1 MRLQF
6 LLSEMLIGLRRNLAM
21 TISVILVTFVSL
33 TFVGAGALLQMQIG
47 AMKDY
52 WYDRV
57 QVSIFLCSADTDAA
71 TCADGEVTQAQRDS
85 IVQSL
90 EEGPLAEYV
99 DVYYYESKAEAF
111 ERFREQFEDAPAI
124 TENVTQDQMPESY
137 RVKLKDPEEFA
148 VVAEYF
154 TGYPG
159 VEEVQD
165 QRRLLDRF
173 FAVLNVFTLV
183 SVVFA
188 AVMIVAAALLIAT
201 TIRLSAFSRRRE
213 TGIMRLV
220 GASKLLIQMP
230 FLLEGVL
237 AATVGAALASVGLWV
252 AVHYGVQGWLT
263 EALPL
268 FDYIGTAEVLL
279 VAPALFVV
287 GILLAGVSS
296 VFTLGRYLK
305 V

>member
-6 LLSEMLIGLRRNLAM
+6 ILSEILIGLRRNLAM

-47 AMKDY
+47 TMKDY

-57 QVSIFLCSADTDAA
+57 QVSIFLCVENSEAP
-71 TCADGEVTQAQRDS
+71 TCAEGEVTQAQRDS
-85 IVQSL
+85 IVSSL
-90 EEGPLAEYV
+90 ETGPLAEYV

-111 ERFREQFEDAPAI
+111 ERFKEQFKDTAI
-124 TENVTQDQMPESY
+124 ADNVTQDQMPESY
-137 RVKLKDPEEFA
+137 RVKLKDPEQYQ

-173 FAVLNVFTLV
+173 FAVLNAFTLV
-183 SVVFA
+183 SGVFA

-237 AATVGAALASVGLWV
+237 AASIGAGLATVGLWA
-252 AVHYGVQGWLT
+252 AVRYGVEGWLT

-268 FDYIGTAEVLL
+268 FNYIGTSEVLL
-279 VAPALFVV
+279 VAPALFAI

-296 VFTLGRYLK
+296 VLTLGRYLK

>member
-6 LLSEMLIGLRRNLAM
+6 ILSEILIGLRRNLAM
-21 TISVILVTFVSL
+21 TVSVILVTFVSL
-33 TFVGAGALLQMQIG
+33 TFVGAGALLQMQIRE
-47 AMKDY
+47 MKDY

-57 QVSIFLCSADTDAA
+57 QVSIFLCVANSEAP
-71 TCADGEVTQAQRDS
+71 TCAEGEVTQAQRDS
-85 IVQSL
+85 IVATL
-90 EEGPLAEYV
+90 EEGPLAQYV
-99 DVYYYESKAEAF
+99 DVYYYESKAQAF
-111 ERFREQFEDAPAI
+111 ERFKEQFADTAI
-124 TENVTQDQMPESY
+124 ADNVTEDQMPESY
-137 RVKLKDPEEFA
+137 RVKLEDPEQYQ

-154 TGYPG
+154 TGFPG

-173 FAVLNVFTLV
+173 FAVLNAFTLV
-183 SVVFA
+183 SGVFA
-188 AVMIVAAALLIAT
+188 VVMIVAAALLIAT

-237 AATVGAALASVGLWV
+237 AASIGAALATAGLWA
-252 AVHYGVQGWLT
+252 AVRYGVEGWLT

-268 FDYIGTAEVLL
+268 FNYIGTSEVLL
-279 VAPALFVV
+279 VAPVLFGA
-287 GILLAGVSS
+287 GIVLAGVSS
-296 VFTLGRYLK
+296 VLTLGRYLK

>member
-6 LLSEMLIGLRRNLAM
+6 ILSEILIGLRRNLAM

-47 AMKDY
+47 TMKDY

-57 QVSIFLCSADTDAA
+57 QVSIFLCVENSEAP
-71 TCADGEVTQAQRDS
+71 TCAEGEVTQAQRDS
-85 IVQSL
+85 IVSSL
-90 EEGPLAEYV
+90 ETGPLAEYV

-111 ERFREQFEDAPAI
+111 ERFKEQFKDTAI
-124 TENVTQDQMPESY
+124 ADNVTQDQMPESY
-137 RVKLKDPEEFA
+137 RVKLKDPERYQ

-173 FAVLNVFTLV
+173 FAVLNAFTLV
-183 SVVFA
+183 SGVFA

-237 AATVGAALASVGLWV
+237 AASIGAGLATVGLWA
-252 AVHYGVQGWLT
+252 AVRYGVEGWLT

-268 FDYIGTAEVLL
+268 FNYIGTSEVLL
-279 VAPALFVV
+279 VAPALFAI

-296 VFTLGRYLK
+296 VLTLGRYLK

>member
-6 LLSEMLIGLRRNLAM
+6 ILSEILVGLRRNLAM
-21 TISVILVTFVSL
+21 TVSVVLVTFVSL

-47 AMKDY
+47 TMKDY

-57 QVSIFLCSADTDAA
+57 QVSIFLCVADSEAP
-71 TCADGEVTQAQRDS
+71 TCAEGEVSQAQRDS
-85 IVQSL
+85 IVAAL
-90 EEGPLAEYV
+90 ESGPLAPYV
-99 DVYYYESKAEAF
+99 EKYFYESKAEAF
-111 ERFREQFEDAPAI
+111 ERFKEQFEDTAI
-124 TENVTQDQMPESY
+124 ADNVTEDQMPESY
-137 RVKLKDPEEFA
+137 RVRLKNPEEYQ

-154 TGYPG
+154 TGFPG

-237 AATVGAALASVGLWV
+237 AATIGAGLATAGLWAAL
-252 AVHYGVQGWLT
+252 HYGVEGWLT
-263 EALPL
+263 QTLPL
-268 FDYIGTAEVLL
+268 FSYIGTSEVLV
-279 VAPALFVV
+279 VAPFLFAA
-287 GILLAGVSS
+287 GIVLAGVSS
-296 VFTLGRYLK
+296 ILTLGRYLK

>member
-6 LLSEMLIGLRRNLAM
+6 ILSEILIGLRRNLAM
-21 TISVILVTFVSL
+21 TVSVILVTFVSL

-47 AMKDY
+47 TMKDY

-57 QVSIFLCSADTDAA
+57 QVSIFLCVPDSEAP
-71 TCADGEVTQAQRDS
+71 TCATGEVTQAQRDS
-85 IVQSL
+85 IEAAL
-90 EEGPLAEYV
+90 TFGALAPYV
-99 DVYYYESKAEAF
+99 DQYFFESKAEAF
-111 ERFREQFEDAPAI
+111 QRFSEQFDDTAIADNI
-124 TENVTQDQMPESY
+124 TEEQMPESF
-137 RVKLKDPEEFA
+137 RVKLEDPEEYQ

-154 TGYPG
+154 TGFPG

-173 FAVLNVFTLV
+173 FAVLNAFTLV

-220 GASKLLIQMP
+220 GASKMLIQMP

-237 AATVGAALASVGLWV
+237 AATVGAALATAGLWA
-252 AVHYGVQGWLT
+252 AVHYGVEGWLT
-263 EALPL
+263 DTLPL
-268 FDYIGTAEVLL
+268 FSYIGTSEVLV
-279 VAPALFVV
+279 VAPALFAA
-287 GILLAGVSS
+287 GIVLAGVSS
-296 VFTLGRYLK
+296 VLTLSRYLK

>member
-6 LLSEMLIGLRRNLAM
+6 ILSEILVGLRRNLAM
-21 TISVILVTFVSL
+21 TVSVVLVTFVSL

-47 AMKDY
+47 TMKDY

-57 QVSIFLCSADTDAA
+57 QVSIFLCVADSEAP
-71 TCADGEVTQAQRDS
+71 TCAEGEVTQAQRDS
-85 IVQSL
+85 IVAAL
-90 EEGPLAEYV
+90 ESGPLAPYV
-99 DVYYYESKAEAF
+99 EKYFYESKAEAF
-111 ERFREQFEDAPAI
+111 ARFKEQFADTAI
-124 TENVTQDQMPESY
+124 ADNVTEDQMPESY
-137 RVKLKDPEEFA
+137 RVRLKNPEEYQ

-154 TGYPG
+154 TGFPG

-183 SVVFA
+183 SLVFA
-188 AVMIVAAALLIAT
+188 FVMIVAAALLIAT

-237 AATVGAALASVGLWV
+237 AATIGAALATGGLWA
-252 AVHYGVQGWLT
+252 AVHYGVEGWLT
-263 EALPL
+263 QTLPL
-268 FDYIGTAEVLL
+268 FNYISTSEVLL
-279 VAPALFVV
+279 VAPFLFAI
-287 GILLAGVSS
+287 GIVLAGVSS
-296 VFTLGRYLK
+296 VLTLGRYLK